1 LRQRILQPLLRQCRA
16 NSASHR
22 SITAVSRC
30 PVPSTSKVG
39 TTSQRRHLH
48 AAAVQKSVYDDF
60 RNILDDAERPPI
72 MVESIS
78 ETTIKLTDG
87 IILPANCVFLNG
99 TAFMWD
105 VPPPSFGWAGWQ
117 KEMFQVFEM
126 VAPKPDILL
135 FGTGRS
141 ALPPPPWLRPYLNS
155 LGIQLDT
162 MDSRNACATFNLLAE
177 EGRRVAAACLTLVPL
192 DARTG
197 SPIEADKLPS

>member
-1 LRQRILQPLLRQCRA
+1 MLRSRLLD
-16 NSASHR
+16 S
-22 SITAVSRC
+22 
-30 PVPSTSKVG
+30 
-39 TTSQRRHLH
+39 
-48 AAAVQKSVYDDF
+48 F

-87 IILPANCVFLNG
+87 IILPSNCVFLNG

-105 VPPPSFGWAGWQ
+105 TPPPSFGWKGWS

-126 VAPKPDILL
+126 VAPKPGKQRSICLPAKLIPCSDILL

-141 ALPPPPWLRPYLNS
+141 ALPPPQWLRPYLNS

-162 MDSRNACATFNLLAE
+162 MDSVRACKPFSDL
-177 EGRRVAAACLTLVPL
+177 
-192 DARTG
+192 
-197 SPIEADKLPS
+197 S